1 MWNMTKTHHVR
12 VLHPVH
18 AVPVS
23 QVRVPLLVIV
33 AGVRGLVSVSC
44 RGGIH
49 WKTHRQS
56 QVMLCNSYIQW
67 SHSGVREWIY
77 VSGCFTSGLH
87 ISSWFRAQREVCENS
102 ISHNKSRTLIH
113 TSRNVR
119 HMRTSTWH
127 DDSAHR
133 LSHDR
138 MLSGA
143 VWLKVHKLQC
153 WPESGQTDRN
163 VLSHELMER

>member
-1 MWNMTKTHHVR
+1 MTKTHHVR

-49 WKTHRQS
+49 WKHTDSLRSCCVIVTYSEVTQRLES
-56 QVMLCNSYIQW
+56 
-67 SHSGVREWIY
+67 EY

-127 DDSAHR
+127 NDSAHR